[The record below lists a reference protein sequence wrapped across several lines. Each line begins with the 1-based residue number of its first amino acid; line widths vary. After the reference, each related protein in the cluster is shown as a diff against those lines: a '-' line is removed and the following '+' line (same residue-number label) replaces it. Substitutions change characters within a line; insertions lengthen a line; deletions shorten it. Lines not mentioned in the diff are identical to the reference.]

1 MNEVVSTWWFRLPV
15 LALHECP
22 SEGND
27 QQVLDVPQAV
37 AHSVRFC
44 ASIECMQL
52 GMKFLFVK
60 QMDQLTAMELDCVD
74 QKYRIV
80 DTGDD
85 GRIRFGKTTSAI
97 LKITPVSKRLQLR
110 LKGVS
115 YLPMVGYR
123 PNHRIACRLQE
134 EGYFVCVDVL
144 RSELDR
150 ERTNSMRYR
159 DRLSS

>member
-1 MNEVVSTWWFRLPV
+1 MNEVVSTWWFRLSV
-15 LALHECP
+15 LALYECP

-37 AHSVRFC
+37 ARSIRFC

-52 GMKFLFVK
+52 GMEFLFVK
-60 QMDQLTAMELDCVD
+60 QMDQLTAMKLDCID
-74 QKYRIV
+74 QKYCIV

-85 GRIRFGKTTSAI
+85 GRIRFGKTTSTI
-97 LKITPVSKRLQLR
+97 LKFTPVSKILQLR

-115 YLPMVGYR
+115 YSPTVGYR
-123 PNHRIACRLQE
+123 PSHRIACRLQE
-134 EGYFVCVDVL
+134 EGYFVCVDVQ
-144 RSELDR
+144 RSKLDR

-159 DRLSS
+159 DRLS